1 MIKNIGIFVI
11 FGSAL
16 LSTIFGC
23 KKEDVVLQNP
33 TKYSR
38 PFNLALPLLETSI
51 NGTDLFLGKDSLIY
65 FFIDDQN
72 LIHAKVGY
80 TAEANMGINFNLKRL
95 IKNETALNNIGEF
108 YIYIDFINEL
118 PLSGEG
124 QIYALNDLE
133 ETVDSIF
140 KVGNEPF
147 FEALI
152 SNSTGVPEVPLTS
165 ILDIKLSHDQIK
177 LWYNENVTKLNLKII
192 STVGGST
199 ANPNSEDFIV
209 FSSEST
215 LGIKMSIE
223 LKSGT
228 TTNK

>member
-11 FGSAL
+11 FGIAL

-38 PFNLALPLLETSI
+38 PYNLALPLLETSI
-51 NGTDLFLGKDSLIY
+51 YGFDLFESKDSLVY
-65 FFIDDQN
+65 FFMDDQN
-72 LIHAKVGY
+72 FIHAKVGY
-80 TAEANMGINFNLKRL
+80 TAEAIMNINFNLKRL
-95 IKNETALNNIGEF
+95 IKNETTLNNIGEF
-108 YIYIDFINEL
+108 NLYIDFINEL
-118 PLSGEG
+118 PLSGSG

-140 KVGNEPF
+140 EGSNEPF

-192 STVGGST
+192 SSVGGTT
-199 ANPNSEDFIV
+199 ADPNSEDFIM
-209 FSSEST
+209 FPSESK
-215 LGIKMSIE
+215 LGLKMSIE
-223 LKSGT
+223 LKSNIK
-228 TTNK
+228 TNK